1 MCRFFPPIVFPPL
14 PMSRVRKGSV
24 FFVHLLFVFIFA
36 TMPNKADGVMSL
48 PRKMP
53 AQAAIDSQQSQ
64 FL

>member
-1 MCRFFPPIVFPPL
+1 
-14 PMSRVRKGSV
+14 MSRVRKG
-24 FFVHLLFVFIFA
+24 FAFLVHLLFVFIFA

-48 PRKMP
+48 PRKRP